1 MLPEIRKAYLDG
13 RLMLFLGAGASAGS
27 LDCDGNN
34 IPLADDLAKELSN
47 EMGWHYTGETLSI
60 VYSAFQSSDR
70 ARLHRHMRRRFT
82 NTKPSSALRIL
93 TSYPWSRVYTANIDD
108 CFETAVRLNRN
119 QQIRI
124 CTTYSALEE
133 LDPIFRTLQL
143 IKLNGTAARPED
155 GFIFSPQEYGE
166 GSSRLPAWY
175 RELAQDYSSYTFVF
189 LGSRLNEPLLQHA
202 IAELR
207 QDAHRSPLPG
217 YVITPSAS
225 DIEKHHL
232 KGLRLS
238 HIPGGV
244 ADFASWMRKEIA
256 EVPSGW
262 DLALARRPELRNLG
276 GALSDPQKRA
286 LNSVTLVSTDTLP
299 RTLMDND
306 AGPIRNFYRGFK
318 PRWNDILDNVP
329 ANVSF
334 IEGFMTELQKK
345 HKSGHCFALV
355 GQAGSGKSTAIM
367 TVALRLSQTN
377 NVPVYFLREPVE
389 DIANVIRALE
399 ELNSD
404 KYYLFVD
411 KIDSMHK
418 GVADIIES
426 SRMKNGCLIFSER
439 VNIWTRRVR
448 QVLGPHTSGQFAVKR
463 ISREDAKCILLKIEK
478 FGPWT
483 RLQGMSASDR
493 MDEVFYRADRQL
505 LIGLLEATTGMGFTQ
520 IIRRDF
526 ATIGDDEHQR
536 FLVLVGLA
544 SIHRAR
550 ISPSIVGRALVNMG
564 VMKDVNR
571 LVSEV
576 EGIVVSQ
583 GGNLAARHSVYVRE
597 LFEKIVEAELIKD
610 CLIALLLAYA
620 DYEAPV
626 IKNVGKQDGT
636 IFKSIIN
643 HRFVRQMM
651 RSDQLRVRAVYEVFE
666 TKFHIDGLYWLQ
678 YGLALRG
685 FGHHVEALSKLATAR
700 EAFTSPQIE
709 HAYGQQLLIM
719 AESAPTKN
727 DAEIHVEE
735 AVSILRGLSIEG
747 WEGDTYPIVSLA
759 EGHIRVTKKFEG
771 VERARVQAKEYGNM
785 LLAAKKEHSNERLEK
800 AAATVVKFAATGEW
814 TEKGQF
820 DYLESE

>member
-13 RLMLFLGAGASAGS
+13 RLMLFLGAGASADS
-27 LDCDGNN
+27 LDSDGNQ
-34 IPLADDLAKELSN
+34 IPMADGLAQELSAA
-47 EMGWHYTGETLSI
+47 MGWNYAGEGLSI
-60 VYSAFQSSDR
+60 VYSAFHSIDPK
-70 ARLHRHMRRRFT
+70 RLHSHMRRRFT
-82 NTKPSSALRIL
+82 NTRPSSALQIL
-93 TSYPWSRVYTANIDD
+93 ASYPWSRVYTANIDD
-108 CFETAVRLNRN
+108 CFETAVRRSRK
-119 QQIRI
+119 QRIHI
-124 CTTYSALEE
+124 CTTNSPLEE
-133 LDPIFRTLQL
+133 LDPIFQTLQL
-143 IKLNGTAARPED
+143 IKLNGTAERPED

-202 IAELR
+202 IAEMR
-207 QDAHRSPLPG
+207 QDVHRSPLPG

-238 HIPGGV
+238 HVQGGV
-244 ADFASWMRKEIA
+244 GDFASWMRKEISN
-256 EVPSGW
+256 VPTGW

-276 GALSDPQKRA
+276 GALSDSQKRA
-286 LNSVTLVSTDTLP
+286 LNSVTVVSADTLP
-299 RTLMDND
+299 RTLAGGD
-306 AGPIRNFYRGFK
+306 AGPIRNFYRGYK
-318 PRWNDILDNVP
+318 PRWTDILDNVP
-329 ANVSF
+329 ANISF
-334 IEGFMTELQKK
+334 IEGFKAELQKK
-345 HKSGHCFALV
+345 HDSGHCFALV
-355 GQAGSGKSTAIM
+355 GQAGSGKTTAMM
-367 TVALRLSQTN
+367 TVALHLSQTDN
-377 NVPVYFLREPVE
+377 YPVYFLREPVSN
-389 DIANVIRALE
+389 IGNVIRALE
-399 ELNSD
+399 ELNAE
-404 KYYLFVD
+404 KYYLFID

-418 GVADIIES
+418 NVADSIKS
-426 SRMKNGCLIFSER
+426 SLMKNGCIVFSER

-448 QVLGPHTSGQFAVKR
+448 QVLGPHTSGSFSVKR
-463 ISREDAKCILLKIEK
+463 ISRNDARSILQRIEK

-483 RLQGMSASDR
+483 RLQGMSVSDR
-493 MDEVFYRADRQL
+493 MDEIFHRADRQL

-526 ATIGDDEHQR
+526 ASMGNDEHKK

-550 ISPSIVGRALVNMG
+550 ISPNMVGRALANMD

-583 GGNLAARHSVYVRE
+583 RGNLTARHSVYVRE

-620 DYEAPV
+620 DHEAPV
-626 IKNVGKQDGT
+626 IKNVSKEDGT

-643 HRFVRQMM
+643 HRFVREMM
-651 RSDQLRVRAVYEVFE
+651 RSDELRVRAVYEVFE
-666 TKFHIDGLYWLQ
+666 TKFHVDGLYWLQ

-719 AESAPTKN
+719 AENAATKN
-727 DAEIHVEE
+727 DAEIHLEE
-735 AVSILRGLSIEG
+735 AVSILRSLSSEG

-759 EGHIRVTKKFEG
+759 EGHIRVVKKFDGMEA
-771 VERARVQAKEYGNM
+771 ARKRAKEYGNM
-785 LLAAKKEHSNERLEK
+785 LLAAKKTHSNERLEQ
-800 AAATVVKFAATGEW
+800 AVTTVVKFAATGDW
-814 TEKGQF
+814 TEKPQF
-820 DYLESE
+820 DYLESD